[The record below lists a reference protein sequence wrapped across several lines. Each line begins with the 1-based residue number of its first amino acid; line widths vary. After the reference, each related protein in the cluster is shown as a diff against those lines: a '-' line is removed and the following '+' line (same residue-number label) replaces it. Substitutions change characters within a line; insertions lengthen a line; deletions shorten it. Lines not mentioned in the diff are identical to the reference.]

1 MENPASRKRVAEQ
14 RIKQVVDPKLE
25 KAKIGINKDKI
36 ARTTAK
42 WQAEKQALENIIK
55 EADEQMKPQQEVL
68 EQKKQIAEETKK
80 LTEKRKNSKSRE
92 EKKELTKKIDENQDA
107 FEKLTYEEAG
117 ELFSKP
123 KEVEEAEAKEQGEM
137 QEFDKAMDENETPQK
152 EDAELNK
159 EPADIE
165 LDRYHENRK
174 KQTQE
179 SIKELEEK
187 IPKREKAKE
196 EANGDMNKWN
206 IFDEATLEQAK
217 KRLED
222 LKKDRDFY
230 EKNQEASSEKVV
242 E

>member
-1 MENPASRKRVAEQ
+1 M
-14 RIKQVVDPKLE
+14 
-25 KAKIGINKDKI
+25 
-36 ARTTAK
+36 
-42 WQAEKQALENIIK
+42 IIFG
-55 EADEQMKPQQEVL
+55 
-68 EQKKQIAEETKK
+68 TKMLK
-80 LTEKRKNSKSRE
+80 KSRE

-107 FEKLTYEEAG
+107 FEKLTYEEQGQFA
-117 ELFSKP
+117 KP
-123 KEVEEAEAKEQGEM
+123 KEVEAEEIKEAEKIEEQRRNL
-137 QEFDKAMDENETPQK
+137 DENETPQK

-196 EANGDMNKWN
+196 EANGDMSKWN
-206 IFDEATLEQAK
+206 IFDDSTLEQAK

-230 EKNQEASSEKVV
+230 EKNQEVSSEKVA

>member
-14 RIKQVVDPKLE
+14 RIRQVVDPKLE

-36 ARTTAK
+36 ARNTAK

-55 EADEQMKPQQEVL
+55 EADEQMKPQQEAL

-123 KEVEEAEAKEQGEM
+123 KEVEEAEAKEQGEK

-152 EDAELNK
+152 SE
-159 EPADIE
+159 IE
-165 LDRYHENRK
+165 
-174 KQTQE
+174 
-179 SIKELEEK
+179 IEK
-187 IPKREKAKE
+187 KE
-196 EANGDMNKWN
+196 EAPNPEELTAEEIIHTK
-206 IFDEATLEQAK
+206 E
-217 KRLED
+217 
-222 LKKDRDFY
+222 
-230 EKNQEASSEKVV
+230 
-242 E
+242 

>member
-1 MENPASRKRVAEQ
+1 MGKKPSQNITRTSSVEQIATLDNPKSRARVAQEKLNKRKRLSEEERTQLNQIIEQ
-14 RIKQVVDPKLE
+14 ANVEIQAKEELKAQKTELANEYKALE
-25 KAKIGINKDKI
+25 KK
-36 ARTTAK
+36 RSET
-42 WQAEKQALENIIK
+42 
-55 EADEQMKPQQEVL
+55 PYR
-68 EQKKQIAEETKK
+68 ETKK
-80 LTEKRKNSKSRE
+80 EI
-92 EKKELTKKIDENQDA
+92 TKQMDKISDEFD
-107 FEKLTYEEAG
+107 KLTYEEQGQFA
-117 ELFSKP
+117 KP
-123 KEVEEAEAKEQGEM
+123 KEVEAEEIKEAEKIEEQRRNL
-137 QEFDKAMDENETPQK
+137 DENETPQK

-196 EANGDMNKWN
+196 EANGDMSKWN

>member
-25 KAKIGINKDKI
+25 KAKIGINKDRI
-36 ARTTAK
+36 ARNTAK
-42 WQAEKQALENIIK
+42 WQAEKEALENIIK
-55 EADEQMKPQQEVL
+55 EADEQMKPQQEAL

-230 EKNQEASSEKVV
+230 EKNQEVSSEKVA